1 MRNHQLHLTRIDP
14 VRIIVVLLA
23 LVAIFYVAAQFT
35 DLNVILALLL
45 DSSWIWIGIAVIA
58 MFFSFILSAVIQYV
72 AGDNTGRVL
81 DLLTLGFAG
90 SFFNHFLP
98 FSVGGI
104 GLIAEYYHKKGQR
117 RSQSVVTAIAP
128 IAVGAITTIIIALI
142 ISPLTL
148 ANLMHQYDHLL
159 SSRLVQSIILLIGV
173 VGLLLTM
180 LFRYR
185 IIDSVHEA
193 MRGIRGLHG
202 FQQMIKVAIGSILM
216 TTVAAFVLY
225 ASIQAVHADVAYV
238 VILVIFIATLLVSEL
253 APTPGGL
260 GATEAVLILGL
271 TGAGLD
277 AEQAI
282 AATLVFRFITF
293 LLPMIPGAIAL
304 SRLDHLLGL
313 SWRHMRRM

>member
-1 MRNHQLHLTRIDP
+1 MRNHQLYLTRIGP
-14 VRIIVVLLA
+14 VRIVIVFVALA
-23 LVAIFYVAAQFT
+23 AVFYVAAQFT
-35 DLNVILALLL
+35 DLNSILALLL
-45 DSSWIWIGIAVIA
+45 DSSWIWIGVAVIA
-58 MFFSFILSAVIQYV
+58 MLLSFVLSAVIQYV
-72 AGDNTGRVL
+72 AGDNTGRIL
-81 DLLTLGFAG
+81 DLLKLEFAG

-117 RSQSVVTAIAP
+117 KSQSIVTAIAP

-148 ANLMHQYDHLL
+148 ANLIHQYDHLL
-159 SSRLVQSIILLIGV
+159 SSRLVQSIILLIGAL
-173 VGLLLTM
+173 GLLLIM
-180 LFRYR
+180 LFKDKVMDGIR
-185 IIDSVHEA
+185 EA
-193 MRGIRGLHG
+193 MRGVRGLHG
-202 FQQMIKVAIGSILM
+202 FQQMIKVAIGSMLM
-216 TTVAAFVLY
+216 TIVAAFVLY
-225 ASIQAVHADVAYV
+225 ASIHAIRADAAYI

-282 AATLVFRFITF
+282 AATLIFRFTTF

-304 SRLDHLLGL
+304 SRLDHLLGF
-313 SWRHMRRM
+313 SWRYVR

>member
-1 MRNHQLHLTRIDP
+1 MRNNQLHLARIGP
-14 VRIIVVLLA
+14 VRIVIVLLA
-23 LVAIFYVAAQFT
+23 LVTIFYTAAQFT
-35 DLNVILALLL
+35 DLSVILALLL
-45 DSSWIWIGIAVIA
+45 DSSWGWIGIAIIA
-58 MFFSFILSAVIQYV
+58 MFLSFVLSAVIQYV
-72 AGDNTGRVL
+72 AGDKTGRVM

-104 GLIAEYYHKKGQR
+104 GLIAEYYHKRGQHN
-117 RSQSVVTAIAP
+117 SQSIVTAIAP

-148 ANLMHQYDHLL
+148 INLIHRYDHLL
-159 SSRLVQSIILLIGV
+159 SSRLVQSIILLIAVLGV
-173 VGLLLTM
+173 LLIM
-180 LFRYR
+180 LFRDR
-185 IIDSVHEA
+185 VIDSIHEA
-193 MRGIRGLHG
+193 MKGIRGLRG
-202 FQQMIKVAIGSILM
+202 FQQIVKVAMGSILM

-225 ASIQAVHADVAYV
+225 ASIQAVRADAAYI

-282 AATLVFRFITF
+282 AATLIFRFITF

-304 SRLDHLLGL
+304 SRLDRLLGF
-313 SWRHMRRM
+313 SWRRVR